1 MTWSRIGLIALFL
14 LTSFGGAWAD
24 DSSTDPRI
32 TAQGFSID
40 APLRAEASQFSS
52 VRVRVEAP
60 LRIAKLLIT
69 DGDVEI
75 DLATTPDRSL
85 FAMFGLDQR
94 PMNAFDITLDF
105 APYINDRLT
114 DTATYRIGITV
125 VDHDGRVAHDA
136 MTATVIDDDAAA
148 AEAGD
153 AAPRPQPLE
162 ESILKLQR
170 QGAGDVEPASSSPLS
185 WVTHEAINVTI
196 RIRPADPRTAL
207 RELPASNW
215 DSILTHDS
223 LERQLAGISS
233 QPYVD
238 VQAARNGA
246 AGTVVALSRGDGNA
260 MIRLTGSA
268 TSVSTLGTTV
278 ILTATVRD

>member
-1 MTWSRIGLIALFL
+1 
-14 LTSFGGAWAD
+14 LTRPCVPKPAN
-24 DSSTDPRI
+24 
-32 TAQGFSID
+32 
-40 APLRAEASQFSS
+40 S

-60 LRIAKLLIT
+60 SRIAKLLVT
-69 DGDVEI
+69 DGDAEI

-85 FAMFGLDQR
+85 FALFGLHQR

-153 AAPRPQPLE
+153 PAPRPQPLE

-170 QGAGDVEPASSSPLS
+170 QGAGDVEPASSSPPS
-185 WVTHEAINVTI
+185 WVTHEAVNVTI
-196 RIRPADPRTAL
+196 RIRPADPRAGL
-207 RELPASNW
+207 RKLPSASW

-223 LERQLAGISS
+223 LDRQLAGISS

-246 AGTVVALSRGDGNA
+246 AGTVVALSRGDDDA
-260 MIRLTGSA
+260 LIRLTGSA
-268 TSVSTLGTTV
+268 TSVSALGTTV